1 MTFDILTARI
11 AFEDAE
17 REIVRQTDRRM
28 MADFPFVYKKLQ
40 EVYPAG
46 WEKSIACIS
55 ELAAQTQIPEEL
67 LALWF
72 CLQFSVDYAYPKY
85 KAQGIPDEIFCATMG
100 NALKYMEWTRLRA
113 NRFGILLHP
122 FFRSF
127 CNLLELHAFRIGTM
141 NFERINIECDLEVD
155 GAAIKKGDPC
165 ISVHIPRGCDFTE
178 STCEAT
184 FAAAK
189 AFFQKYYGLET
200 VFCHCWSWLMHPWIS
215 EMLPKSSNLV
225 KFQQKF
231 KLYSVGS
238 SKTSPLE
245 YVFPEHYKPGD
256 TSFEHYPE
264 NTSLQKALKDR
275 LRKDLPVGASK
286 GIRLL

>member
-40 EVYPAG
+40 GAYPAG

-55 ELAAQTQIPEEL
+55 ELAAQTKIPEEL
-67 LALWF
+67 ITLWF
-72 CLQFSVDYAYPKY
+72 FLKFSVDYAYPKY
-85 KAQGIPDEIFCATMG
+85 KAQGIPDEIFFATMG
-100 NALKYMEWTRLRA
+100 NALKYMEATRLRT
-113 NRFGILLHP
+113 NRFGILPHR

-127 CNLLELHAFRIGTM
+127 CHLLELHTFRIGTM

-155 GAAIKKGDPC
+155 GAFIKENDPC
-165 ISVHIPRGCDFTE
+165 ISVHIPGGCDFKE
-178 STCEAT
+178 NTCEAT
-184 FAAAK
+184 FVAAK

-200 VFCHCWSWLMHPWIS
+200 VFCHCWSWLMHPWICECLS
-215 EMLPKSSNLV
+215 ENSNLV
-225 KFQQKF
+225 RFQKKFR
-231 KLYSVGS
+231 LYEVVEN
-238 SKTSPLE
+238 KAAPLE
-245 YVFPEHYKPGD
+245 YVFPETYKPGD
-256 TSFEHYPE
+256 TDFTNYPE
-264 NTSLQKALKDR
+264 NTSVQRILKNR
-275 LRKDLPVGASK
+275 LINNLPVGAAK